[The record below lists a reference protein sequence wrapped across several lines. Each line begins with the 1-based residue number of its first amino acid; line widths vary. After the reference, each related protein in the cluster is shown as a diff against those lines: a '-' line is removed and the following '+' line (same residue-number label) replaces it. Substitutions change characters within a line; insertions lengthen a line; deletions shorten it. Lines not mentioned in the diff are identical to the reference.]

1 MIKKQ
6 VNFARPIF
14 IIVLLIGIV
23 IFATVAKAMGQVF
36 VPITIALL
44 ISLVFQPIITMLHK
58 RFKIP
63 WIVGIILTI
72 TIVSV
77 GVWAITS
84 LLIASLKTIVEVYP
98 KYEERFTIIYKNLA
112 DVFKLP
118 YDANNTLFQNLWG
131 QLKVRQTLQSY
142 AFLAS
147 NSLFGFLKD
156 LLLVI
161 IVVIFFLLDLQYFQQ
176 KIELALGETTKS
188 KAIIMITDI
197 IKQVT
202 KYISVKF
209 YISLLTGILV
219 FFGTLIIKL
228 DFPIVWGFIAFVLNF
243 IPTFGSII
251 SGLLTTIFALAQFW
265 PSPAQVFATGILMLG
280 VNMVLGNI
288 VEPRIQGRQLGL
300 SPFIIIISLSFWGW
314 LWDFTGLILAV
325 PMMVIVKI
333 ICENFSM
340 LQPVAVLMGNYSS
353 EVKIAE
359 ANEEENTLSDLSK
372 KTE

>member
-340 LQPVAVLMGNYSS
+340 LQPIAVLMGNYSS